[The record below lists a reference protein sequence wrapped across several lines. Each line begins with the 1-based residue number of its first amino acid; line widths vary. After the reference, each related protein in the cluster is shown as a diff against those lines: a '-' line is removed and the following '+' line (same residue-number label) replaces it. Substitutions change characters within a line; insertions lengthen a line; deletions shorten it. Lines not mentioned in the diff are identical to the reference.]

1 VAQAVAPAPVYAYAP
16 ARPARYPAAGQ
27 AKLAGPLI
35 AGGLVLIVLV
45 VAVGV
50 GLLAIAQFAGG
61 NHVPCT
67 VNCAPKFVTPLPE
80 EASFRSSA
88 FGFEVNYSSA
98 WTVRD
103 QSDTGIVLGTRIGSV
118 QVVGSRG
125 GTPEQAV
132 QTTVAALPSSKW
144 QDVTRVSFLRGAHL
158 GDQSGVGEV
167 YSASIVNASQTATKV
182 RFAVIAASRGGV
194 TVVVFAVDPAD
205 PKDSPNG
212 MPEGQAFDYLCTEF
226 VWAGS

>member
-1 VAQAVAPAPVYAYAP
+1 VVAPALAPAPVYAYAP
-16 ARPARYPAAGQ
+16 ARPARYPATGQ
-27 AKLAGPLI
+27 AKLAGPLV

-50 GLLAIAQFAGG
+50 GLFAIAQFAGG
-61 NHVPCT
+61 NHAPCT

-88 FGFEVNYSSA
+88 YNFVVNYSSD

-103 QSDTGIVLGTRIGSV
+103 QTDKGITLGTRIGSV
-118 QVVGSRG
+118 QVVGSKG

-132 QTTVAALPSSKW
+132 DSAVASLPSSKW

-158 GDQSGVGEV
+158 GDQPGVGAV
-167 YSASIVNASQTATKV
+167 YSANLITASQTATKV
-182 RFAVIAASRGGV
+182 RFAVIAASSAGV
-194 TVVVFAVDPAD
+194 TVVVLAVDPAD
-205 PKDSPNG
+205 PKNSPNG
-212 MPEGQAFDYLCTEF
+212 MPEGQSFDYLCTEF
-226 VWAGS
+226 AWA